1 MSTFLSPSIQFNIQS
16 KQLFISFKSLLK
28 QIPLIFF
35 NPHTKFLPF
44 SLSLPLPLNFFQP
57 KLLSSFLPFLFL
69 IHYPQLNVSQ
79 PISKFVQSS
88 ISLQRSLIQEVGT
101 PPHRFCLSLELHLP
115 SITPGPIATDW
126 NPATAWSNRSPH
138 LGETD
143 LFADESIGSPSF
155 PPPLLLSFKLLCF
168 SRDVEEKRGIRIRG
182 IFRGSTFMGGSGDRS
197 RLILSLLSDMESSG
211 ARERRILTRVWDS

>member
-44 SLSLPLPLNFFQP
+44 SLSLPLPLNFFHP

-101 PPHRFCLSLELHLP
+101 PPHRFCLSLEPPPVNYTWPDCNRLKSRHGMVKQVSPSQGNGFVRRWIYRIPFLP
-115 SITPGPIATDW
+115 S
-126 NPATAWSNRSPH
+126 
-138 LGETD
+138 L
-143 LFADESIGSPSF
+143 
-155 PPPLLLSFKLLCF
+155 PPLLFFKLLCF